1 MNNDG
6 LIGYKKSSISKIKNS
21 LKKTLKKNE
30 DNYIQEESAIE
41 LKKNDNLR
49 NNFINNLKVDAKVT
63 NAVIEKRKFLEKI
76 NGNEETLKMLS
87 IDRLK
92 KREKYYN
99 NIIEQNNKKIR
110 NLVFAKYSILCYN
123 KPR

>member
-1 MNNDG
+1 M
-6 LIGYKKSSISKIKNS
+6 LFRS
-21 LKKTLKKNE
+21 
-30 DNYIQEESAIE
+30 
-41 LKKNDNLR
+41 NDNLR

-92 KREKYYN
+92 RLEKYYN

-110 NLVFAKYSILCYN
+110 NLK
-123 KPR
+123 KTT